1 MKPTN
6 TTILLLISDPVVRA
20 AVRDALEHGGYLVT
34 SVGDLGTA
42 VERIKEGTP
51 DLLVIRSYIEDIPGY
66 DAAKYLRTKVPGLKV
81 LMVGG
86 LIDDDRLV
94 NRMKL
99 EGFETFPKPYP
110 AAALLTKVREVLEKT
125 QRPVADDERT
135 SGG

>member
-6 TTILLLISDPVVRA
+6 TTILLLISDPVVCA
-20 AVRDALEHGGYLVT
+20 AVRDALESGGYLVT

-42 VERIKEGTP
+42 VDRIKEGTP

-94 NRMKL
+94 NRMTL
-99 EGFETFPKPYP
+99 EGFEFFPKPYP
-110 AAALLTKVREVLEKT
+110 AAALLEKVKEVLSKAHP
-125 QRPVADDERT
+125 RAVGSPID
-135 SGG
+135 S